1 MNPSYSSMSY
11 NELQAEL
18 KKLEKESERIGKSL
32 PKLRGVEQEMSM
44 KEMKRYME
52 YINQINEILETHP
65 GPTLTEQLFPTFS
78 KLIPHKNNKATDNS
92 TKNTTKETKTEEIAK
107 EPELSEEEKEK
118 IKQEAEQQHIKE
130 TKETIN
136 MFDIDKQKEH
146 EEAQRRVE
154 QEMKRRIEEEAKH
167 KAEEERLKAEEEQKQ
182 KAAEKEAYKKEQEE
196 LIKNLDDS
204 KIISR
209 ENTKKIDDIEGYEIS
224 RKKTGVVTLDL
235 NDLNNNDSDDKEES
249 TINLQHLKETEVMPT
264 KREPQIIEIFAD
276 DDNPD
281 DDDDDQIN
289 TTIKTEE
296 PNNAIVD
303 IVEDTTIETTLDTD
317 DPLAAFEVDENSAD
331 DDDESNNITDVLAM
345 TKESIIYDP
354 INELSKNTVE
364 KMSIPD
370 AARDIER
377 FTRIKIILREKL
389 EEEGLDKDLIDSLNK
404 KVIIANNNI
413 HLLLTKVQ

>member
-92 TKNTTKETKTEEIAK
+92 TKNTTEETKPEEIAK

-118 IKQEAEQQHIKE
+118 LKREAEQQHLKE
-130 TKETIN
+130 SKETIN
-136 MFDIDKQKEH
+136 MFDIDKQKEQ

-196 LIKNLDDS
+196 FIKNLDDS

-209 ENTKKIDDIEGYEIS
+209 ENTKKVDDIEGYEIS
-224 RKKTGVVTLDL
+224 RKKNGVVTLDL
-235 NDLNNNDSDDKEES
+235 NDLNNNDSDDKEKS
-249 TINLQHLKETEVMPT
+249 AINLQHLKEAEVIPT
-264 KREPQIIEIFAD
+264 KREPQIIEIFAN
-276 DDNPD
+276 DDNSD

-296 PNNAIVD
+296 PNNTI
-303 IVEDTTIETTLDTD
+303 EDTTIKTKLDTD

-354 INELSKNTVE
+354 INELSKNTVK

-389 EEEGLDKDLIDSLNK
+389 EEEGLD
-404 KVIIANNNI
+404 
-413 HLLLTKVQ
+413 

>member
-11 NELQAEL
+11 SELHAEL

-78 KLIPHKNNKATDNS
+78 KLIPHKNNKTTDNS
-92 TKNTTKETKTEEIAK
+92 TKDTTEETKTEEVAK

-118 IKQEAEQQHIKE
+118 LKQKAEQQYIKE
-130 TKETIN
+130 TKEAIN
-136 MFDIDKQKEH
+136 MFDIDKQKEQ

-154 QEMKRRIEEEAKH
+154 QEIKHRIEEEAKH
-167 KAEEERLKAEEEQKQ
+167 KAEEEQ

-196 LIKNLDDS
+196 FIKNLDDS

-209 ENTKKIDDIEGYEIS
+209 ENTKKIDDIQEYEMS

-235 NDLNNNDSDDKEES
+235 NALNNDDNLDDDDKS
-249 TINLQHLKETEVMPT
+249 TINLQHLKEAEVMPT
-264 KREPQIIEIFAD
+264 KREPQVIELFAD
-276 DDNPD
+276 DNNPD
-281 DDDDDQIN
+281 DDNDNQIDN
-289 TTIKTEE
+289 TIQSEE
-296 PNNAIVD
+296 SNNVI
-303 IVEDTTIETTLDTD
+303 EDNTIENQLNAD
-317 DPLAAFEVDENSAD
+317 DPLAAFEVDENSE